1 MKFFALINLFIL
13 LVLIPTTT
21 CAQREEPKVFANRFY
36 QTYLELN
43 VRGLP
48 DEKELKLL
56 SPYLSEDLRQLF
68 EKAQFQQK
76 RFIQENPVDMKP
88 PWVDGDMFTSLFE
101 GARSFKVGAVKRRG
115 VYTEVNVNLEYKED
129 GETSRWNDTLVLV
142 KTKQGWRVWN
152 ILLNGDW
159 QFKSGGSLRQVLGA
173 DN

>member
-1 MKFFALINLFIL
+1 MLIACLSWCFASACLCEFAPRLSIPALAASLLITMKFFALINLFIL
-13 LVLIPTTT
+13 LVFIPTTT
-21 CAQREEPKVFANRFY
+21 CAQQENPKVFANRFY

-101 GARSFKVGAVKRRG
+101 GARSFKVGAINFCRSKLRG
-115 VYTEVNVNLEYKED
+115 IAE
-129 GETSRWNDTLVLV
+129 
-142 KTKQGWRVWN
+142 
-152 ILLNGDW
+152 
-159 QFKSGGSLRQVLGA
+159 
-173 DN
+173 